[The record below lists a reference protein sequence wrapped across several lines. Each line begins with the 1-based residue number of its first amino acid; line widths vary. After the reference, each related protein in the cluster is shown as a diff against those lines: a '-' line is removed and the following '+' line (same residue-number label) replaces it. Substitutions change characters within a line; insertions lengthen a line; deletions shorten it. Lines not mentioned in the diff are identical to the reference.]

1 MKDSPVEKLYV
12 LATCLLMFCTYT
24 IPAWSAVSLS
34 DCRPLETRAE
44 LWWECN
50 LLPALHRETMP
61 DTAGLSRQSVLH
73 CIDKSS
79 SSTQSGCSLSL
90 G

>member
-44 LWWECN
+44 LWWES
-50 LLPALHRETMP
+50 LVGPL
-61 DTAGLSRQSVLH
+61 DTDCWSPPFFFQSF
-73 CIDKSS
+73 
-79 SSTQSGCSLSL
+79 
-90 G
+90 